1 MQKLVIKAGKTER
14 FYIAVAS
21 INKESDGKYKAILTL
36 CDSHKNGKYVVSDIS
51 ISGKN
56 KQIVLSQVMEV
67 AKEFPPV
74 NDITILDM
82 EVLRKYE

>member
-21 INKESDGKYKAILTL
+21 IDKESDGKYKAILTL
-36 CDSHKNGKYVVSDIS
+36 CDAHKNGKYVVSDIS

-56 KQIVLSQVMEV
+56 KQIVLSQVQEV

-82 EVLRKYE
+82 EVLRKHE